1 MQLTFQVPCCLPN
14 PQLYLGRA
22 LGIASLDF
30 DISEEWDVI
39 LVGQGLVQRS
49 HAIFEAAEG
58 IINNASVGEGES
70 ETEAVVDHAG
80 SCGRL
85 MGFSGIVGV
94 RTFSLQVNLASLTAL
109 GPEFNRLDRA

>member
-1 MQLTFQVPCCLPN
+1 MTYHIVLCALKVDVSNPVVAVDANARHGHCTSTPPVQLTFEVPCCLPD
-14 PQLYLGRA
+14 PQLYFGRT

-58 IINNASVGEGES
+58 IINDASVG
-70 ETEAVVDHAG
+70 D
-80 SCGRL
+80 
-85 MGFSGIVGV
+85 
-94 RTFSLQVNLASLTAL
+94 
-109 GPEFNRLDRA
+109 